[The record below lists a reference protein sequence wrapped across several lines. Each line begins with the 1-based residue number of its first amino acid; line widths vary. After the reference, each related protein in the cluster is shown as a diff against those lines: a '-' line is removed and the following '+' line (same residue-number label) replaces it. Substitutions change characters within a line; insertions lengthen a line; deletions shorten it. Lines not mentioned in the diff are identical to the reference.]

1 MNEKKVVA
9 VIVEGASDEIALGGI
24 LNEYFA
30 SEEVKFAV
38 VRGDIT
44 SDRNTTPDNVLTRID
59 NLVESIKRKYGYEWE
74 DFIRIIHIADT
85 DGTFTKDCIR
95 KAPVEGIQYY
105 EDHIECSDIEKVEKR
120 NKHKSDIMFK
130 LYSTGKVHDIS
141 DRLYFNSCNLEHVLY
156 NKLIDFSDEEK
167 AELSDDFAEKYEG
180 KVHEFIEFISDPVI
194 AVPGTYRKTWEY
206 IEKDLNSLKRHSNMY
221 LIFETK

>member
-59 NLVESIKRKYGYEWE
+59 NLVESIKRKYGYE
-74 DFIRIIHIADT
+74 
-85 DGTFTKDCIR
+85 
-95 KAPVEGIQYY
+95 
-105 EDHIECSDIEKVEKR
+105 
-120 NKHKSDIMFK
+120 
-130 LYSTGKVHDIS
+130 
-141 DRLYFNSCNLEHVLY
+141 
-156 NKLIDFSDEEK
+156 
-167 AELSDDFAEKYEG
+167 
-180 KVHEFIEFISDPVI
+180 
-194 AVPGTYRKTWEY
+194 
-206 IEKDLNSLKRHSNMY
+206 
-221 LIFETK
+221 